1 MSTPRLIG
9 IVGWKNSGKT
19 TLVARLVEEFCARGL
34 KVSAIKHAHN
44 RFDIDHK
51 GRDSCHMREAGA
63 YQIALVSERRWALMT
78 ELRGETPPTLEQTI
92 ASLDPCD
99 LILVEGY
106 KKERHKKIEV
116 RGDTSINQQALA
128 PNDPSIIAVVTQSG
142 KAQDDLTCFNRDE
155 VSQIA
160 DFIAETCK
168 LGALTVK

>member
-1 MSTPRLIG
+1 MSNPRLIG

-44 RFDIDHK
+44 QFDIDHK

-63 YQIALVSERRWALMT
+63 HQIALVSQRRWALMT

-92 ASLDPCD
+92 NSLDPCD

-116 RGDTSINQQALA
+116 RGEGSINQQALA
-128 PNDPSIIAVVTQSG
+128 PIDPSIIAIVTQSG
-142 KAQDDLTCFNRDE
+142 KAGDDLPCFDRDK

-160 DFIAETCK
+160 DFIAQTCE
-168 LGALTVK
+168 LGALIAK